1 MPPKRTGK
9 RRPPA
14 ATSAAAAARRA
25 KRPRNDARCAATA
38 SSLATTTNTT
48 TTHPFSSSSGKA
60 SRRGPNLSQLPYHIL
75 LDIFLF
81 ASHGN
86 FVHGWPNCTCLAA
99 LARTCKNFYEPAISA
114 LYRNPPTAPPVRAH
128 QLLRRLR
135 ERPELGSKVK
145 RLVLDIDP
153 LLKLSTAGYGRFDA
167 GEFVSL
173 CSGIKEVWIS
183 HPWDLP
189 PYRWDTNIPPHWKY
203 PQELFD
209 ALEGGAPKRA
219 DGEAEETARTPI
231 RLHGWRWNH
240 LFTDIEHVAHRH
252 LQPSFQTLRRLSII
266 YILDPLLDFG
276 PALAVLPHLEDLELE
291 RCSFR
296 PAILSGIATAAPALR
311 LKSLSLINCGEL
323 ESLSLSELLRSRTCG
338 QLEHLQVASCRS
350 CDLAFL
356 SALSHTPNLLTLHFE
371 GKYFSTTAIYNDAK
385 PGYQTLLPLDSMPL
399 YPPNLR
405 SLKLLNLRKWS
416 AEEVEAFLDSL
427 VSAAPRLRRMRELS
441 LHCILDGFGWRERA
455 GVRDKYEPKL
465 LHAFVR
471 PPSEPTPFQ
480 HPSPPEPQP
489 DIRQRRSVRSREKSL
504 TRETG
509 GSTATVAAA
518 AAAASS
524 SFSSSFSLF
533 RGFAEP
539 DKVDLKFDN
548 ARPTGLFT
556 LALALAAFI
565 YSRQK
570 PISMRMILWT
580 TRGVCRSS

>member
-1 MPPKRTGK
+1 MPPKPTGK

-25 KRPRNDARCAATA
+25 KRPRSDARNTATA
-38 SSLATTTNTT
+38 LSLATTTTTT
-48 TTHPFSSSSGKA
+48 TTHPSSKA
-60 SRRGPNLSQLPYHIL
+60 PRRGPNLSQLPYHIL

-81 ASHGN
+81 ASHGY
-86 FVHGWPNCTCLAA
+86 FVHGWPNCTYLAG
-99 LARTCKNFYEPAISA
+99 LARTCKNFYEPAITA

-153 LLKLSTAGYGRFDA
+153 LLKLSTAGYGRFDV

-183 HPWDLP
+183 HPRDFP

-219 DGEAEETARTPI
+219 DGEAEETTSTPI

-252 LQPSFQTLRRLSII
+252 LQPSFQSLRRLSFI

-291 RCSFR
+291 CCSFG
-296 PAILSGIATAAPALR
+296 PAILSGIATAVPALR

-323 ESLSLSELLRSRTCG
+323 ESPSLSELLRSKTCG

-356 SALSHTPNLLTLHFE
+356 SALSHTPNLLSLHFE

-385 PGYQTLLPLDSMPL
+385 PGYRTLLPLDAVPF
-399 YPPNLR
+399 YPPNLWY
-405 SLKLLNLRKWS
+405 LKLLNLRKWS

-427 VSAAPRLRRMRELS
+427 VSAAPHLRRMRELS
-441 LHCILDGFGWRERA
+441 LHCILDDFGWRERA
-455 GVRDKYEPKL
+455 GMRDKYEPKL

-480 HPSPPEPQP
+480 RPPPPEPQP
-489 DIRQRRSVRSREKSL
+489 DTRQRRSVRSREKSL

-509 GSTATVAAA
+509 SSTITTTT
-518 AAAASS
+518 ASS
-524 SFSSSFSLF
+524 SFSSSFLF

-556 LALALAAFI
+556 SALVLAAALI
-565 YSRQK
+565 YS
-570 PISMRMILWT
+570 W
-580 TRGVCRSS
+580 